1 MHLTRSGDNI
11 LISYSALL
19 TSDNA
24 KAHLYHFCAT
34 LLTRGYAELKPVFSC
49 NEDETTKLVTAEV
62 ILPSAVHASVRRAKS
77 SHPFKTERAAM
88 VDAAFNAYVALHRN
102 GLVNDNLLPLR
113 IKVADVV
120 GEIQSRP
127 SLIQVLPR
135 LNPWSLLQKHHSGW
149 TRNLVEVEIGG
160 KREGSLWMYLLADCP
175 PISDIPLFWNGNT
188 RGVIHIS
195 KDHTGLAPPDILSLA
210 NQTLTL
216 LSAVFPSSRIG
227 DINDFMVLFEP
238 HDYVASQEVVPALD
252 VFVDKRGKIEP
263 QDYGLLRYLGR
274 AYVFEEVISTSPAFM
289 VRARRFPKK
298 RDFLRCPDAAACLR
312 DTPVLE
318 IPLADCTM
326 DILPARY
333 AFAAACVPS
342 ILHCIENTILA
353 QELQQNLLATIEISN
368 LDLIIEATTT
378 SSASSE
384 KNFERLEYLV
394 RLFCLDIYGY

>member
-1 MHLTRSGDNI
+1 MRVNLIKCSHTV

-34 LLTRGYAELKPVFSC
+34 LLTRGHAALKPVFFC
-49 NEDETTKLVTAEV
+49 NEDRTTRLVTAEV
-62 ILPSAVHASVRRAKS
+62 ILPSAIHASVRRAKS
-77 SHPFKTERAAM
+77 SRPFRTERAAM

-135 LNPWSLLQKHHSGW
+135 LNPWSLLQKRHSGW
-149 TRNLVEVEIGG
+149 IRNLVEVEIGG
-160 KREGSLWMYLLADCP
+160 NRAGSLWMYLLADCP

-188 RGVIHIS
+188 KGVIRIS
-195 KDHTGLAPPDILSLA
+195 KDLTGLAQPDIMRLA
-210 NQTLTL
+210 NQTSTL
-216 LSAVFPSSRIG
+216 LSAVFPSSRING

-238 HDYVASQEVVPALD
+238 YDYQASQKVVPALN
-252 VFVDKRGKIEP
+252 VFVNQRGKIEP
-263 QDYGLLRYLGR
+263 QDYGLLRYLEG
-274 AYVFEEVISTSPAFM
+274 AYVFEEVISTSPNFM

-298 RDFLRCPDAAACLR
+298 RDFLRCSDVAASSR

-318 IPLADCTM
+318 LPLAGCTM

-342 ILHCIENTILA
+342 VLHCIENAILA
-353 QELQQNLLATIEISN
+353 QELQRNLLATIEISN
-368 LDLIIEATTT
+368 IDLIIEATTS
-378 SSASSE
+378 SSASPDN
-384 KNFERLEYLV
+384 NFERLEYLV
-394 RLFCLDIYGY
+394 RRFWSE